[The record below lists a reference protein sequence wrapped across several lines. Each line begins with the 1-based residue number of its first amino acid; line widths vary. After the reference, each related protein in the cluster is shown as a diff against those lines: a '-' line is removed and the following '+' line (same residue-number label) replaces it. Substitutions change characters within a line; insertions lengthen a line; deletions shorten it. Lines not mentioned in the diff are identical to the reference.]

1 MDVPSA
7 IAAIDAERL
16 ERILNA
22 PGESPMRVTHVTFE
36 EIDFGAVNTTTAGVF
51 RVRGAGVRAG
61 RRARWSAILKVVQAP
76 RGRSGSDPSHW
87 NYWKREALAY
97 GSGLLASLPKGL
109 SAPRCLAVEEPAP
122 RAAWVWME
130 DLGSLASTR
139 AGRPWSIARTR
150 LAARHLGELNGAYLT
165 GRAAIPTEP
174 WIARGFLAGAVA
186 DWKRHIGSLGR
197 ADGLWSHPRARSA
210 LPRSAREDVLRIYR
224 ETGPLLEA
232 LARLPQTLGHFDA
245 NRANLFSR
253 RREGRVETAA
263 IDWAF
268 LGTGAVGEEIGQLVS
283 ANLIWQY
290 TPAKDAL
297 RLLNAALSGYL
308 EGLREAGYQG
318 PESAVRLGC
327 LGAAVLRTA
336 FFVPHQI
343 RMITT
348 RELQGIWRARFGRP
362 VRETVPDWAR
372 AVTFLLSLA
381 DEAQALAREELRRDR
396 PRSA

>member
-1 MDVPSA
+1 MDVYAA
-7 IAAIDAERL
+7 IASIDAERL
-16 ERILNA
+16 ERILSA
-22 PGESPMRVTHVTFE
+22 PGESPIRVTSVQFE
-36 EIDFGAVNTTTAGVF
+36 EIEFGAVNATTAGVF
-51 RVRGAGVRAG
+51 RVRGAGFRAG
-61 RRARWSAILKVVQAP
+61 RRARWSAILKMFQAP
-76 RGRSGSDPSHW
+76 AGRSDPAHW

-97 GSGLLASLPKGL
+97 GSGLLAALPKGV

-122 RAAWVWME
+122 RTAWVWME
-130 DLGSLASTR
+130 DLASGASER

-165 GRAAIPTEP
+165 GRAPIPNEP

-186 DWKRHIGSLGR
+186 DWKRHIGFAR
-197 ADGLWSHPRARSA
+197 EADLWSHPRIRKA
-210 LPRSAREDVLRIYR
+210 LPEGTREAVLRIYAKS
-224 ETGPLLEA
+224 GLLLDA
-232 LARLPQTLGHFDA
+232 LSRLPLTLGHFDA

-290 TPAKDAL
+290 TPAEDAP
-297 RLLNAALSGYL
+297 RLLKAALAGYL
-308 EGLREAGYQG
+308 EGLREAGFQG
-318 PESAVRLGC
+318 SESSARLGC
-327 LGAAVLRTA
+327 LAAAVIRTA

-348 RELQGIWRARFGRP
+348 PELQGIWRARFGRP
-362 VRETVPDWAR
+362 VRETIPSWAR

-381 DEAQALAREELRRDR
+381 DEALAQAALSRAALSRAR
-396 PRSA
+396 PKPA